1 MASTTERDRRRERRR
16 QRRERRSGAT
26 LVQDRPVPDVSPL
39 HGRVAS
45 VLATDDVSAIHDAT
59 LQVMEEIGLRFDDPQ
74 ALAIFEGHP
83 DALVDGNRVRFRP
96 RLVEWAINEAPG
108 RFTLHARNPKYDV
121 ALGEGKVYYTGG
133 FGATYVCDV
142 AQQVYRD
149 ATLEDLRNYYT
160 VGDYLENAHYL
171 LMAFVPQDISPEFT
185 ELYAIA
191 VQFDST
197 EKHIGLSTPHAH
209 FMDEILAVGRW
220 VTESCGAAGPVFH
233 WGMTANSPLTYSDEM
248 TPKAIRCAE
257 EGIPFRISCGP
268 LAGAT
273 APVTLAGTVVIQN
286 AEILAGL
293 TLCQLVQPGTPV
305 IYGTFGGAM
314 DMQSGKWASAGPEMA
329 LVNAAT
335 SQLCR
340 MYDVPLGY
348 GTGGIADARTPD
360 VQAGLEKA
368 LTVLF
373 TALTGVEVIHHGVSG
388 NLAGAMANSLEQLVI
403 DNEIAK
409 MINQLLAG
417 FDVTPDT
424 LAVDVIKA
432 VGPGG
437 HFLDQPHTISR
448 FQQELY
454 MSPLLDRQYE
464 LEWPDSM
471 EEIMLGHASAKVRQI
486 LANHKPPSLDA
497 ELQARIQ
504 DVLDRL
510 TGGERRVFERSD

>member
-1 MASTTERDRRRERRR
+1 MAATSDRDTRRERRR
-16 QRRERRSGAT
+16 RRRQHRAGTSLE
-26 LVQDRPVPDVSPL
+26 QNRPVPDVYPL
-39 HGRVAS
+39 DGRVAS
-45 VLATDDVSAIHDAT
+45 VLTTGDVSGIHDAT
-59 LQVMEEIGLRFDDPQ
+59 LHVMEEIGLRFDDAK
-74 ALAIFEGHP
+74 ALSIFEDHP

-96 RLVEWAINEAPG
+96 RLVEWAINHSPG

-142 AQQVYRD
+142 EQQVYRD

-171 LMAFVPQDISPEFT
+171 LMAFVPQDVSPEFA

-209 FMDEILAVGRW
+209 FIDEILTMGQW
-220 VTESCGAAGPVFH
+220 VTESCGADGPVFH

-314 DMQSGKWASAGPEMA
+314 DMQTGKWASAGPEMA

-335 SQLCR
+335 SQLCK

-348 GTGGIADARTPD
+348 GTGGIADSRTPD

-373 TALTGVEVIHHGVSG
+373 TALAGVEVIHHGVSG

-417 FDVTPDT
+417 FEVTPDT
-424 LAVDVIKA
+424 LAFDVIKA

-454 MSPLLDRQYE
+454 MSQLLDRQYE
-464 LEWPDSM
+464 LEWPVSVD
-471 EEIMLGHASAKVRQI
+471 ETMLGRAGDKVHQI
-486 LANHKPPSLDA
+486 LANHRPPRLDP
-497 ELQARIQ
+497 LVQGRIQ
-504 DVLDRL
+504 DLLDQL
-510 TGGERRVFERSD
+510 TGGERRVFEKSD